1 MEILV
6 TLLIS
11 RFLHPF
17 LTNGGES
24 QDSQG
29 FQNNLLEKK
38 CELFYSLYGSTY
50 FGRRYI
56 EEQGSLTQHGLTL
69 FFLCLVVVMLG
80 PLIKISFI
88 LSSAKR
94 ISSFQQQCDHRPR
107 GRDSHWRQKVFEWRS
122 RIGMRDVG
130 SSKRWTVTTTSQ
142 QMKVAF
148 N

>member
-29 FQNNLLEKK
+29 FQNNLLERK
-38 CELFYSLYGSTY
+38 CEIFYSLYGSTY
-50 FGRRYI
+50 FGWRYI

-88 LSSAKR
+88 FLQLSELVRSSSNVTIDHGVEIAIGGKKYLNGDHGSAWGTQDLQR
-94 ISSFQQQCDHRPR
+94 D
-107 GRDSHWRQKVFEWRS
+107 GR
-122 RIGMRDVG
+122 
-130 SSKRWTVTTTSQ
+130 
-142 QMKVAF
+142 
-148 N
+148 